1 MGGERGSIHRVVMA
15 LTVPMNKRELIEKAA
30 AEAGLT
36 RRQTA
41 AALDAILGTIQ
52 TAVAAED
59 KVAIPGFGSFE
70 MVHRPARSGRNPQT
84 GEPLEIA
91 ETWTARFKPSPG
103 FMGLIRQRKKD

>member
-1 MGGERGSIHRVVMA
+1 MNPVGMA
-15 LTVPMNKRELIEKAA
+15 LTIPMNKRELIEKAA
-30 AEAGLT
+30 AEAGLS

-41 AALDAILGTIQ
+41 AALEAILKTVQ

-70 MVHRPARSGRNPQT
+70 IVHKPARSGRNPQT

-103 FMGLIRQRKKD
+103 FMGLIRQRKKG

>member
-1 MGGERGSIHRVVMA
+1 
-15 LTVPMNKRELIEKAA
+15 MNKRELIEKAA
-30 AEAGLT
+30 AEAGLS

-52 TAVAAED
+52 TAVAAEE

-70 MVHRPARSGRNPQT
+70 IVHKPARTGRNPQT

>member
-1 MGGERGSIHRVVMA
+1 MNTSAMP
-15 LTVPMNKRELIEKAA
+15 LTVFMNKRELIEKAA
-30 AEAGLT
+30 AEAGLS

-41 AALDAILGTIQ
+41 AALEAILGTIQ

-70 MVHRPARSGRNPQT
+70 IVHKPARTGRNPQT